1 MTPFHTHISKMFY
14 KKSLYFLFIA
24 FIFWNC
30 SKESRNDIV
39 RPLNDSTTIE
49 KVMDRFDLK
58 GQYLDGVFWIMKDMG
73 AIIQVYRNGAKLK
86 EITLS
91 NIRYGDRHFYILGGG
106 FSTGFLLDKERM
118 ICFQHTPN
126 QLKTFDLQIGDL
138 QQIREVNLPL
148 RGNLSYI
155 DLIERENALIQ
166 IRDPE
171 KPKQLILG
179 SFDIEKNNTKIIL
192 NKEFDF
198 NAEDVLIKV
207 FGSSIF
213 VIPQQNLKLLVFD
226 LNTGD
231 LLSEI
236 ALPAVSDREYKNR
249 PKFESENAFQ
259 WLDLTAKEK
268 REFKE
273 DKYVDFY
280 VDEGLVYLVHLIYSR
295 EEEDSHSFGFYW
307 SEIDL
312 VKGKP
317 IEGRYLEDHFI
328 NFDGHGNY
336 FLLKGNPLQVFIRPM
351 DKSDK
356 VSE

>member
-1 MTPFHTHISKMFY
+1 MFY

-39 RPLNDSTTIE
+39 RPLNDSTAIE

-58 GQYLDGVFWIMKDMG
+58 VQYLDGVFWIMKDMG

-91 NIRYGDRHFYILGGG
+91 NIRYGERHFYILGGG

-126 QLKTFDLQIGDL
+126 QLKTFDLQMDDL

-148 RGNLSYI
+148 RGNLNYL

-171 KPKQLILG
+171 NPRELILG
-179 SFDIEKNNTKIIL
+179 IFDFGKNETKIIL
-192 NKEFDF
+192 KKEFDF
-198 NAEDVLIKV
+198 NSEDVLIKV
-207 FGSSIF
+207 FGSSIY
-213 VIPQQNLKLLVFD
+213 VLPQHQLKFLVFD
-226 LNTGD
+226 LNTGE
-231 LLSEI
+231 LSNEFGI
-236 ALPAVSDREYKNR
+236 PAIKDREYKSR
-249 PKFESENAFQ
+249 PKYESEDPFQ
-259 WLDLTAKEK
+259 GLNLSTLER
-268 REFKE
+268 REFEE
-273 DKYVDFY
+273 DRYVDFY
-280 VDEGLVYLVHLIYSR
+280 VNDGLMYLVHLIYSR

-312 VKGKP
+312 VNGKS
-317 IEGRYLEDHFI
+317 IERIYLEDHFI

-336 FLLKGNPLQVFIRPM
+336 FLLKEAPLQMFIKSI
-351 DKSDK
+351 DKSRK
-356 VSE
+356 MSE